1 MPNSLSNLIPRLLA
15 RGLLALREQ
24 AVMPRLVNLDYSTEG
39 AMRGSTIDIPVSNT
53 FTATNV
59 APSMTYTSAQDS
71 TPGLVQIALDQWK
84 EVPFFITDKQR
95 MEIMESESF
104 LPMNVSET
112 VRALAN
118 SMDTHIHNQYVD
130 VYGFVGTAGQ
140 TPFSTIAD
148 VVNARAQLNKQLSP
162 MGSRRMVLNP
172 DAEAELLQ
180 IPAMSDLEKTGDSD
194 VKIEGMLGRKF
205 GFDFYQ
211 STNVVTHTAGTVG
224 SVTVAS
230 TTAAGATSLDIIA
243 SVAGTLKKGDIF
255 SIAGNSQTYV
265 VTSADASYSS
275 TKTAITISP
284 ALVAIASSGAD
295 VAVRAS
301 HVVNLAFQREAFAF
315 VNRPLAGV
323 GNGPELGSIISQM
336 TDPVSG
342 LTMRME
348 VTRHNKQ
355 ERFAV
360 DVLYGAKAIR
370 PALAVRV
377 AG

>member
-24 AVMPRLVNLDYSTEG
+24 SVMPRLVNLDYSTEG

-59 APSMTYTSAQDS
+59 APSMTYASAQDS

-140 TPFSTIAD
+140 TPFSTISD
-148 VVNARAQLNKQLSP
+148 VVNARAGLNRQLAP

-172 DAEAELLQ
+172 DAEANLLQ

-230 TTAAGATSLDIIA
+230 TTAVGATSLDIIS

-255 SIAGNSQTYV
+255 SIAGNAQTYV
-265 VTSADASYSS
+265 VSADGTFTS
-275 TKTAITISP
+275 TKAAVTFTP
-284 ALVAIASSGAD
+284 PLVAIASATAD
-295 VAVRAS
+295 VTVRAS
-301 HVVNLAFQREAFAF
+301 HTVNLAFQREAFAF

>member
-24 AVMPRLVNLDYSTEG
+24 AVMPRLVNLDYSSEG

-59 APSMTYTSAQDS
+59 SPSMTMASAQDS

-118 SMDTHIHNQYVD
+118 SMDGHIHNQYVD
-130 VYGFVGTAGQ
+130 VYGYVGSAGN

-148 VVNARAQLNKQLSP
+148 VVNARAALNKQLSP
-162 MGSRRMVLNP
+162 MGSRRMVINP
-172 DAEAELLQ
+172 DAEAALLQ

-194 VKIEGMLGRKF
+194 VKIEGLLGRKF

-211 STNVVTHTAGTVG
+211 STNVVTHVAGTVG

-243 SVAGTLKKGDIF
+243 SVAGTFKKGDIF

-265 VTSADASYSS
+265 VTSADATYTS
-275 TKTAITISP
+275 TKTAISFSP
-284 ALVAIASSGAD
+284 PLVAIASATAD
-295 VAVRAS
+295 VTRRAS

-370 PALAVRV
+370 PALAVRI

>member
-24 AVMPRLVNLDYSTEG
+24 SVMPRLVNLDYSTEG

-53 FTATNV
+53 FTATSV
-59 APSMTYTSAQDS
+59 APSMTYASAQDS

-95 MEIMESESF
+95 LEIMESESF

-130 VYGFVGTAGQ
+130 IFGFVGTAGQ
-140 TPFSTIAD
+140 TPFSTISD
-148 VVNARAQLNKQLSP
+148 VVNARAGLNRQLAP

-172 DAEAELLQ
+172 DAEANLLQ

-211 STNVVTHTAGTVG
+211 STNVVNHVAGTVG

-230 TTAAGATSLDIIA
+230 TTAVGATSLDIIS

-255 SIAGNSQTYV
+255 SIAGNAQTYV
-265 VTSADASYSS
+265 VSADGTFTS
-275 TKTAITISP
+275 TKAAVTFTP
-284 ALVAIASSGAD
+284 PLVAIASATAD
-295 VAVRAS
+295 VTKRAS
-301 HVVNLAFQREAFAF
+301 HTVNLAFQREAFAF

>member
-24 AVMPRLVNLDYSTEG
+24 AVMPRLVNLDYSSEG

-59 APSMTYTSAQDS
+59 SPSMTMASAQDS

-118 SMDTHIHNQYVD
+118 SMDGHIHNQYVD
-130 VYGFVGTAGQ
+130 VYGYVGSAGN

-148 VVNARAQLNKQLSP
+148 VVNARAALNKQLSP
-162 MGSRRMVLNP
+162 MGSRRMVINP
-172 DAEAELLQ
+172 DAEAALLQ

-194 VKIEGMLGRKF
+194 VKIEGLLGRKF

-211 STNVVTHTAGTVG
+211 STNVVTHVAGTVG

-230 TTAAGATSLDIIA
+230 TTAAGATSIDIIA
-243 SVAGTLKKGDIF
+243 SVAGTFKKGDIF

-265 VTSADASYSS
+265 VTSNDATYTS
-275 TKTAITISP
+275 TKTAVSFSP
-284 ALVAIASSGAD
+284 PLVAIASATAD
-295 VAVRAS
+295 VTRRAS

-336 TDPVSG
+336 SDPVSG

-360 DVLYGAKAIR
+360 DVLYGAKTIR
-370 PALAVRV
+370 PALAVRI

>member
-118 SMDTHIHNQYVD
+118 SMDGHIHNQYVD
-130 VYGFVGTAGQ
+130 VYGYVGTAGQ

-148 VVNARAQLNKQLSP
+148 VVNARAALNKQLSP
-162 MGSRRMVLNP
+162 MGNRRMVLNP
-172 DAEAELLQ
+172 DAEAQLLQ

-194 VKIEGMLGRKF
+194 VKIEGLLGRKF

-211 STNVVTHTAGTVG
+211 STNVVTHTAGTAA
-224 SVTVAS
+224 SITVAS
-230 TTAAGATSLDIIA
+230 TTAAGATTLDILA
-243 SVAGTLKKGDIF
+243 SVAGTLKTGDVF

-265 VTSADASYSS
+265 VTSANATYTS
-275 TKTAITISP
+275 TKAAISISP

-295 VAVRAS
+295 VAKRAS

-360 DVLYGAKAIR
+360 DVLYGAKAVR

>member
-1 MPNSLSNLIPRLLA
+1 
-15 RGLLALREQ
+15 
-24 AVMPRLVNLDYSTEG
+24 MPRLVNLDYSSEG
-39 AMRGSTIDIPVSNT
+39 AMRGSTIDIPISNT

-59 APSMTYTSAQDS
+59 APSMTMASAQDS

-118 SMDTHIHNQYVD
+118 SMDGHIHNQYID
-130 VYGFVGTAGQ
+130 VYGYVGTAGD

-148 VVNARAQLNKQLSP
+148 VVNARAQLNKQLAP
-162 MGSRRMVLNP
+162 MGNRRMVLNP
-172 DAEAELLQ
+172 DAEASLLQ
-180 IPAMSDLEKTGDSD
+180 LPAMSDLEKTGDPE
-194 VKIEGMLGRKF
+194 VKMEGMLGRKF

-211 STNVVTHTAGTVG
+211 STNVVTHTAGTIG

-230 TTAAGATSLDIIA
+230 TTAAGATTLDIIA
-243 SVAGTLKKGDIF
+243 SVGGTLKKGDVF

-265 VTSADASYSS
+265 VTSADATYSS
-275 TKTAITISP
+275 TKTAISISP

-323 GNGPELGSIISQM
+323 GGGAELGSIISQM

-370 PALAVRV
+370 PALATRV